1 MSNKICNNEYHVT
14 LSVEITTKTNSKTA
28 TAADGSTDE
37 KVNATNCSNSKSNNN
52 ESNKSSSNN
61 GNGSSNDS
69 CHKLTF
75 LETFSRHALTLLGKL
90 RTISNAES

>member
-37 KVNATNCSNSKSNNN
+37 KSEC
-52 ESNKSSSNN
+52 NKLQQQQEQQQR
-61 GNGSSNDS
+61 
-69 CHKLTF
+69 KQQ
-75 LETFSRHALTLLGKL
+75 EQQQQQQWQ
-90 RTISNAES
+90 